1 MNVNS
6 TNNDKLTDGFP
17 KFIYRGLHCLFSVV
31 FRDWWCY
38 KTPVYTCD
46 SFSSFTLLLFYA
58 FVLTIE
64 LFIFFWAV
72 FNGLYTLLL
81 ILAFDVAICKI
92 WKGEFINIQEKSLCI
107 ICIVFVLDY
116 FFKTYF
122 RKFRI
127 LGAWF

>member
-1 MNVNS
+1 M
-6 TNNDKLTDGFP
+6 
-17 KFIYRGLHCLFSVV
+17 
-31 FRDWWCY
+31 
-38 KTPVYTCD
+38 YTCD

-116 FFKTYF
+116 FF
-122 RKFRI
+122 
-127 LGAWF
+127 